1 MYYVRCTLYD
11 VLCTMYFVR
20 CTLYDVIFRCTMF
33 DVLCTMY
40 LVRCTLYDVLCTMFF
55 VRCTIFDVLC
65 TIFYVRCTMHDAL
78 CTMYYKL
85 CNLYYVLTVL
95 PIYRG
100 LNEAKSADYPCSLCL
115 RFSLLVEAY
124 SYTNTVSLKLHVNPA
139 SVVTLYYPK
148 EQPLKLCYSVRAF
161 SISLHFMR
169 TERDVLVHFHRRIVG
184 ITCKT

>member
-1 MYYVRCTLYD
+1 MYD
-11 VLCTMYFVR
+11 VL
-20 CTLYDVIFRCTMF
+20 FRCTMY
-33 DVLCTMY
+33 DVFCTMY
-40 LVRCTLYDVLCTMFF
+40 LVRCTLYDVLCTMYY
-55 VRCTIFDVLC
+55 VWCTMYNILCTMYNVLC
-65 TIFYVRCTMHDAL
+65 TMHYVL

-115 RFSLLVEAY
+115 RFSLLVEAS

-148 EQPLKLCYSVRAF
+148 EQPLKLCYSFRAF

-169 TERDVLVHFHRRIVG
+169 TAEREVLVL
-184 ITCKT
+184 

>member
-1 MYYVRCTLYD
+1 MYYVRC
-11 VLCTMYFVR
+11 
-20 CTLYDVIFRCTMF
+20 I
-33 DVLCTMY
+33 
-40 LVRCTLYDVLCTMFF
+40 LYDVLCTMFF
-55 VRCTIFDVLC
+55 VRCTMYDVLC
-65 TIFYVRCTMHDAL
+65 TIFYVQCTMYYARCTMYYVL

-115 RFSLLVEAY
+115 RFSLLVEAS

-148 EQPLKLCYSVRAF
+148 EQPLKLCYSFRAF

-169 TERDVLVHFHRRIVG
+169 TAEREVLVHFYKRIVG